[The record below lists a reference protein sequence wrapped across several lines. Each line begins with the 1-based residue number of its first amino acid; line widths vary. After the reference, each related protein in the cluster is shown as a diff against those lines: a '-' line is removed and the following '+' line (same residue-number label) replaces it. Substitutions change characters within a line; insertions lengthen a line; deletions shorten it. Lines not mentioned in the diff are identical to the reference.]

1 MARGGVEARPDR
13 ERARCARA
21 GRARRGSARRGLR
34 NRCAGLGFGRG
45 RRDLPRSHPPADP
58 LPNRAP
64 RHIDASRCGSL
75 ARVPRLGGGAAHL
88 RAARVRNRAVTAWL
102 SPAEWSVVALSL
114 RVSLVAVALTLPLAY
129 ALAWLLARRRFP
141 GAILLDALVHLP
153 LVVPPVVTGWL
164 LLILFGRTGP
174 IGAWLEAQF
183 GIVLVFRWT
192 GAALAAAVMALPLMV
207 RAMRLSIEAVDR
219 RLVEAARTLGARPWR
234 AFATITLPLSLP
246 GIAAGA

>member
-1 MARGGVEARPDR
+1 L
-13 ERARCARA
+13 
-21 GRARRGSARRGLR
+21 RRGAGDLR
-34 NRCAGLGFGRG
+34 
-45 RRDLPRSHPPADP
+45 PP
-58 LPNRAP
+58 
-64 RHIDASRCGSL
+64 
-75 ARVPRLGGGAAHL
+75 
-88 RAARVRNRAVTAWL
+88 RVRDGRVTGWL
-102 SPAEWSVVALSL
+102 MPDEWSVVALSL
-114 RVSLVAVALTLPLAY
+114 RVSLLAVALTLPLAY
-129 ALAWLLARRRFP
+129 ARAWLLARPRFP
-141 GAILLDALVHLP
+141 GASLLDALVHLP

-164 LLILFGRTGP
+164 LLVLFGRTGP

-246 GIAAGA
+246 GIAAGAMLGFARSLGEFGATITFASNIAGETRTLPLAIYSGLQLPGAEAQVARLSVISIVLSIGALVISELLVRRAGGRRAHVL

>member
-1 MARGGVEARPDR
+1 MPD
-13 ERARCARA
+13 
-21 GRARRGSARRGLR
+21 
-34 NRCAGLGFGRG
+34 
-45 RRDLPRSHPPADP
+45 
-58 LPNRAP
+58 
-64 RHIDASRCGSL
+64 
-75 ARVPRLGGGAAHL
+75 
-88 RAARVRNRAVTAWL
+88 
-102 SPAEWSVVALSL
+102 EWSVVALSL
-114 RVSLVAVALTLPLAY
+114 RVSLLAVALTLPLAY

-164 LLILFGRTGP
+164 LLVLFGRTGP

-246 GIAAGA
+246 GIAAGAMLGFARSLGEFGATITFASNIAGETRTLPLAIYSGLQLPGAEAQVARLSVISIVLSIGALVISELLVRRAGGRRAHVL

>member
-1 MARGGVEARPDR
+1 MPD
-13 ERARCARA
+13 
-21 GRARRGSARRGLR
+21 
-34 NRCAGLGFGRG
+34 
-45 RRDLPRSHPPADP
+45 
-58 LPNRAP
+58 
-64 RHIDASRCGSL
+64 
-75 ARVPRLGGGAAHL
+75 
-88 RAARVRNRAVTAWL
+88 
-102 SPAEWSVVALSL
+102 EWSVVALSL
-114 RVSLVAVALTLPLAY
+114 RVSLLAVALTLPLAY

-164 LLILFGRTGP
+164 LLVLFGRTGP

-246 GIAAGA
+246 GIAAGAMLGFARSLGEFGATITFASNIAGETRTLPLAIYSGLQLPGAEAQVARLSVISSVLSIGALVISELLVRRAGGRRAHVL